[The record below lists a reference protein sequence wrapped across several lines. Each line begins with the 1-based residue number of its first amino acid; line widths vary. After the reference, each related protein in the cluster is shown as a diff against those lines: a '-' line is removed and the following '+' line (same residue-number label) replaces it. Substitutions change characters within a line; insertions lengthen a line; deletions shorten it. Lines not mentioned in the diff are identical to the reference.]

1 MIEQEDNFEKKL
13 PELYSKTL
21 ILMFAI
27 LFSTIFAAALL
38 MVNLRSLGKNKPTLL
53 VGLFAFL
60 FVIATAVAMQAF
72 ALSPSLTIVAN
83 VIGAAILNEFFWN
96 KYIGSDFPFKKK
108 SWVKPTLI
116 SIAIAMIFFLILM
129 GSM

>member
-1 MIEQEDNFEKKL
+1 MIEQEDNSEQNL

-38 MVNLRSLGKNKPTLL
+38 IANLRNLGKNKPALL
-53 VGLFAFL
+53 VGLFAFI
-60 FVIATAVAMQAF
+60 FVIATAVVMQVYS
-72 ALSPSLTIVAN
+72 LSPTLSIVAN
-83 VIGAAILNEFFWN
+83 VIGAAILNEYFWN
-96 KYIGSDFPFKKK
+96 KFIGSDLSFKKK
-108 SWVKPTLI
+108 SWIKPTLI
-116 SIAIAMIFFLILM
+116 SIAIALIFFLMLM

>member
-1 MIEQEDNFEKKL
+1 MIEQEDNSEENL

-38 MVNLRSLGKNKPTLL
+38 IANLRTMGKNKPALL
-53 VGLFAFL
+53 VGLFAFI
-60 FVIATAVAMQAF
+60 FVVATAVVMQVYS
-72 ALSPSLTIVAN
+72 LSPSLTLIAN
-83 VIGAAILNEFFWN
+83 VIGAAILNEYFWN
-96 KYIGSDFPFKKK
+96 KYIGSELPFKKK
-108 SWVKPTLI
+108 SWVKPALI
-116 SIAIAMIFFLILM
+116 SIAIAIGFFLLLV

>member
-1 MIEQEDNFEKKL
+1 MIEQEDNSEQNL

-38 MVNLRSLGKNKPTLL
+38 IVNLRSLGKNKPALL
-53 VGLFAFL
+53 VGLFAFT
-60 FVIATAVAMQAF
+60 FVIATAVVMQVF
-72 ALSPSLTIVAN
+72 SLSPTLSIVAN

-96 KYIGSDFPFKKK
+96 KYIGSDFAFEKK
-108 SWVKPTLI
+108 SWIKPTLI
-116 SIAIAMIFFLILM
+116 SIAIALIFFLMLM

>member
-1 MIEQEDNFEKKL
+1 MIEQEDNSEQNL

-38 MVNLRSLGKNKPTLL
+38 IANLRSLGKNKPALL
-53 VGLFAFL
+53 VGLFAFI
-60 FVIATAVAMQAF
+60 FVIATAVVMQVYS
-72 ALSPSLTIVAN
+72 LSPTLSIVAN
-83 VIGAAILNEFFWN
+83 VIGAAILNEYFWN
-96 KYIGSDFPFKKK
+96 KFIGSDLAFKKK
-108 SWVKPTLI
+108 SWIKPTLI
-116 SIAIAMIFFLILM
+116 SIAIALIFFLMLM